1 MRKIFIAVTTA
12 LLSVASVA
20 GAQRTEVMATVNQ
33 FTNDFNK
40 GDIKAAV
47 AMCADQTSIIDELA
61 PYAWRGADACTN
73 WANDYD
79 ADATKNGITD
89 GFVTLGTPRH
99 VTVTGDNAYVVLP
112 ATYRF
117 KQKGKLIRETGAVLT
132 VALQKG
138 DSGWRIAAWSW
149 AKP

>member
-1 MRKIFIAVTTA
+1 MRKIIMAVTVA
-12 LLSVASVA
+12 LLSAASVA
-20 GAQRTEVMATVNQ
+20 GAQRTEVLATVNQ
-33 FTNDFNK
+33 FANGFNK

-47 AMCADQTSIIDELA
+47 AMCADETSIIDEIA
-61 PYAWRGADACTN
+61 PYEWHGAEGCTK

-79 ADATKNGITD
+79 ADATKNGITE
-89 GFVTLGTPRH
+89 GFVTLGTPRD
-99 VTVTGDNAYVVLP
+99 VTITGDNAYVVLP

-117 KQKGKLIRETGAVLT
+117 KQKGKLVRQTGAVLT

-138 DSGWRIAAWSW
+138 DSGWRITAWSW